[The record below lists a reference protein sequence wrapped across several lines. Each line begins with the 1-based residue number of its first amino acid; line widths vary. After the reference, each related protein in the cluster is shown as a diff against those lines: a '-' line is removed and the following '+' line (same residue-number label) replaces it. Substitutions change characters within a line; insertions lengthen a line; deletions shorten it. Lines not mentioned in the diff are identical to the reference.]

1 MRKQIKVLVLIGFLL
16 LICGFTNDQ
25 AVISNTSYGLTTMAL
40 EIEKVHFCEESGVL
54 KTFQIIGYLLF
65 VAKIIVPL
73 LLIILGSIDFAKATI
88 SSDEKAPR
96 DAVMS
101 LVRRVLI
108 AVIIFF
114 IPTILNFLLS
124 LVYGATE
131 AFSDDSFE
139 GCTNCLFD
147 PFGECEATD
156 ING

>member
-1 MRKQIKVLVLIGFLL
+1 MYKRLKCIILL
-16 LICGFTNDQ
+16 LMVLLVSGWTFDSTQYFDNS
-25 AVISNTSYGLTTMAL
+25 VITLADIQ
-40 EIEKVHFCEESGVL
+40 IEEVAFCEESGVL

-65 VAKIIVPL
+65 IAKIIVPL

-88 SSDEKAPR
+88 SSDDKAPR
-96 DAVMS
+96 DAVMA

-139 GCTNCLFD
+139 GCTTCLFD
-147 PFGECEATD
+147 PFGDCEAPD
-156 ING
+156 IGE